1 MKNNMARTEKPCCY
15 IQKIGFQRFRY
26 SLFFMEEN
34 MKYVQKLRKVLL
46 GVALLS
52 LATVFGSAH
61 AATSVSWLTPAD
73 NSVYPTGTNVS
84 PTGVASGTGTTG
96 GTGLD
101 LVLVLDSSGSMS
113 LSGGGGL
120 TRSQWQAQAAIA
132 LVNSLPTGTTS
143 VSIVEFDSDANLVT
157 GLTSL
162 IPVSNI
168 AVLEAAINGVNAS
181 GGTNIGSG
189 IRLATSELTGA
200 NHTVGRTQMMLVLSD
215 GSTSGNPAID
225 AADAVAAGVDAVHSV
240 GIPGHNVSTM
250 QSIAAA
256 GNGVYTDVSDLTTIT
271 GIFDGT
277 GGSLVGLAQVD
288 VEMPDGTILT
298 NVATD
303 ALGNFQVGPYGLATG
318 ANTFVATATG
328 TDGTTA
334 TDTLTLYGVA
344 ASGVPDSGGLALLLI
359 GLLGLIGGKKIRR
372 D

>member
-1 MKNNMARTEKPCCY
+1 
-15 IQKIGFQRFRY
+15 
-26 SLFFMEEN
+26 
-34 MKYVQKLRKVLL
+34 MKYVQKIRKVLL

-52 LATVFGSAH
+52 LASVFGSVH

-73 NSVYPTGTNVS
+73 NSSYPTGTNVS
-84 PTGVASGTGTTG
+84 PTGVASGIGSTG

-101 LVLVLDSSGSMS
+101 LVLVLDSSGSMGIS
-113 LSGGGGL
+113 TSGK
-120 TRSQWQAQAAIA
+120 TRRQWQAEAAIA

-143 VSIVEFDSDANLVT
+143 VGIVEFDSDANLVT

-168 AVLEAAINGVNAS
+168 TALEAAINSVNAS

-189 IRLATSELTGA
+189 IRRATSELTGA

-225 AADAVAAGVDAVHSV
+225 AAAAITAGVDAVHSV
-240 GIPGHNVSTM
+240 GIPGHNVTTM
-250 QSIAAA
+250 TNIAAS
-256 GNGVYTDVSDLTTIT
+256 GNGVYTNVSDLTTIT
-271 GIFDGT
+271 NLFNGT
-277 GGSLVGLAQVD
+277 GGSLVGLDRVD
-288 VEMPDGTILT
+288 VEMPDGTLLT

-303 ALGNFQVGPYGLATG
+303 ALGNFQVGPYSLATG
-318 ANTFVATATG
+318 ANDFVATAIG

-344 ASGVPDSGGLALLLI
+344 ASGVPESGGLALLVI

>member
-1 MKNNMARTEKPCCY
+1 
-15 IQKIGFQRFRY
+15 
-26 SLFFMEEN
+26 
-34 MKYVQKLRKVLL
+34 MKYVQKINKVLL
-46 GVALLS
+46 GIALLS
-52 LATVFGSAH
+52 LLSAFGSVH

-73 NSVYPTGTNVS
+73 NSSYPTGTNVS
-84 PTGVASGTGTTG
+84 PTGVASGTGSTG

-101 LVLVLDSSGSMS
+101 LVLVLDSSGSMGIN
-113 LSGGGGL
+113 GGGGL

-168 AVLEAAINGVNAS
+168 TVLEAAINSVNAS
-181 GGTNIGSG
+181 GGTNIGTG

-215 GSTSGNPAID
+215 GSTSGNPAND
-225 AADAVAAGVDAVHSV
+225 ATAAIAAGVDAVHSV

-271 GIFDGT
+271 SLFDGT
-277 GGSLVGLAQVD
+277 GGSLVGLDRVD
-288 VEMPDGTILT
+288 VAMPDGTLLMDI
-298 NVATD
+298 ATD
-303 ALGNFQVGPYGLATG
+303 ALGNFQVGPYSLATG

-344 ASGVPDSGGLALLLI
+344 SPSGVPESGGLALLVI